1 MRIRPA
7 DVFLVLVSVLVCA
20 VVAEVTLRAFGIYG
34 TRTGEV
40 GVLRPYDDP
49 VLDFRLAPNETW
61 TYNGIPYR
69 TNARGWRDVE
79 HSTTKNP
86 GVTRILFLGDSVLN
100 GHGIRMEDVWARRT
114 EDLLNEGRPPDHPV
128 ECVMLAIGALNTVQE
143 AHLLGVEGR
152 LYDPDVVVVGY
163 VLNDP
168 DAGMSLEASETK
180 KESGFHRFKQSL
192 KGSSLVFHTFHLA
205 DVLFWKMTMLAGR
218 HDTSRYIDR
227 DYFGALHRD
236 PVRWGRVVES
246 FETIRAL
253 CAENGTPVVVVIFPV
268 LFHLDDYPWKEAHAQ
283 VAAAATANGF
293 HVLDLTDAYR
303 SAGESA
309 TRLGKGDHVHPN
321 ERGHLLAAEA
331 FAEFVERERILPPP
345 AGATAVAAP

>member
-1 MRIRPA
+1 M
-7 DVFLVLVSVLVCA
+7 
-20 VVAEVTLRAFGIYG
+20 
-34 TRTGEV
+34 
-40 GVLRPYDDP
+40 LRPSDDP
-49 VLDFRLAPNETW
+49 VLDFRLAANETW

-79 HSTTKNP
+79 HSTAKDP

-100 GHGIRMEDVWARRT
+100 GHGIRMEDVWARRA
-114 EDLLNEGRPPDHPV
+114 EGLLNDGRPSDRPV

-168 DAGMSLEASETK
+168 DGGMSLAASESK

-192 KGSSLVFHTFHLA
+192 KASSLVFHSFHLA
-205 DVLFWKMTMLAGR
+205 DVLVWKITMLTGN

-236 PVRWGRVVES
+236 PARWGRVVES
-246 FETIRAL
+246 FEAIREQ
-253 CAENGTPVVVVIFPV
+253 CAERRTPVVVVIFPV
-268 LFHLDDYPWKEAHAQ
+268 LFRLDDYAWKDVHAQ
-283 VAAAATANGF
+283 VSAAAAANGF
-293 HVLDLTDAYR
+293 HVLDLSDAFR
-303 SAGESA
+303 NEGEVA
-309 TRLGKGDHVHPN
+309 IRLGKGDHVHPN
-321 ERGHLLAAEA
+321 ERGHLLAAET
-331 FAEFVERERILPPP
+331 FTEFVEREHILPPP
-345 AGATAVAAP
+345 ANAAAVAAP